1 VTEPP
6 APAPPL
12 PEEGDWS
19 RLHPLTPLLRSG
31 RFVAVVLAGLTQQGL
46 RQPSLR
52 TLGIA
57 LAVVVPAAL
66 LLGYLSWRV
75 TRYRLT
81 PTELQVDSGVLQRR
95 NRRVPLARLQSVDV
109 VRPLLARA
117 LGLAELRLEVAG
129 GGDTEAPLAY
139 LSEQDA
145 HRLRGRLLAL
155 AEGSADP
162 VVGAAEPE
170 EAVLVSVPTGAL
182 VTSVLLG
189 GPAILLGLLLL
200 AAVPVAVVEPRAL
213 PGLLAALGPAAV
225 GSGGLVVRRLLSEYG
240 FTVAESPD
248 GLRLRHGLL
257 ETRAQTIPLGR
268 VQAVRVLEPLL
279 WRRRGWVRVE
289 VDVAGY
295 QAGHGAEQQS
305 TRALL
310 PVAPRA
316 FALALAERVLGAPL
330 PSAAVPAPR
339 AARLR
344 APLSARRLSVA
355 LDAGHLVATSGVL
368 TTTTD
373 VVPLAKVQS
382 LRLVQGPW
390 QRRLGLASLYVDSAG
405 RRLPGAVARHRAA
418 DEADAL
424 LADLTG
430 RVRLARRR

>member
-1 VTEPP
+1 MSEPL
-6 APAPPL
+6 APAAAPV
-12 PEEGDWS
+12 GDWA
-19 RLHPLTPLLRSG
+19 RLHPLTPVLRGG
-31 RFVAVVLAGLTQQGL
+31 RFIAVALAGLTQQGV

-57 LAVVVPAAL
+57 LTVVVVAAL
-66 LLGYLSWRV
+66 ALGYLSWRT

-81 PTELQVDSGVLQRR
+81 TTELQVDSGVLQRR

-139 LSEQDA
+139 LSEDDA
-145 HRLRGRLLAL
+145 HRLRGQLLAL
-155 AEGSADP
+155 AEGTADA
-162 VVGAAEPE
+162 GGSDEPGE
-170 EAVLVSVPTGAL
+170 DVLVAVPTGAL

-189 GPAILLGLLLL
+189 APAITTGVLLL
-200 AAVPVAVVEPRAL
+200 ALVPVGVLEPGAL
-213 PGLLAALGPAAV
+213 PALLAVLGPLGLGA
-225 GSGGLVVRRLLSEYG
+225 GGLVVRRLLSEYG

-268 VQAVRVLEPLL
+268 VQTVRVLEPLL

-295 QAGHGAEQQS
+295 QGGSGAEQAS

-310 PVAPRA
+310 PVAPRE
-316 FALALAERVLGAPL
+316 FALALVERVLGGPL
-330 PSAAVPAPR
+330 PTGAVPAPP

-344 APLSARRLSVA
+344 APLSARRLSFA
-355 LDAGHLVATSGVL
+355 LDERHLLTTSGVL

-390 QRRLGLASLYVDSAG
+390 QRRLALATLHADSAG
-405 RRLPGAVARHRAA
+405 RRLPGPVARHRGAG
-418 DEADAL
+418 EADAL